1 MENLL
6 IGIYKNIFAVLTN
19 LKYLDLNVNDTY
31 AFGKSVLKGL
41 PSNICCS
48 SSIVHLRI
56 KMNNFED
63 FLSLMDGRLSQ
74 LHTFIID
81 LDYIYDTC
89 YAALRF
95 HRWRFN
101 MRYVSSS
108 VLNIVKTLRTLKR
121 FSLYVYHSTAEFD
134 SHIAPVLRRM
144 SNLEQLTLSL
154 RIRERTSFI
163 DGTHLHNYILNSMP
177 HLHSFFFDIVTE
189 RVRLDQQLR
198 PSPGDILSAFIERGY
213 NADCYINYDHHGL
226 GRCHV
231 YSLPFN
237 MEHIRPITGSFP
249 GGRFMNIRVLHIFD
263 TIQSFEHEFFAQ
275 ISLSFPVLNHLTLS
289 NKISKNVTP
298 LQQVLKPENAT
309 SVIEYSHLVE
319 LYCFDVHIDYVE
331 QFLSNLNTRLPCLS
345 KLHVKYEHLVT
356 VTENFTRNATR
367 INCAKLKHIDFVYN
381 VKIMRSKN
389 FYLYFPLLY
398 HHKSHYS

>member
-108 VLNIVKTLRTLKR
+108 VLNIVVKN
-121 FSLYVYHSTAEFD
+121 Y
-134 SHIAPVLRRM
+134 
-144 SNLEQLTLSL
+144 
-154 RIRERTSFI
+154 RE
-163 DGTHLHNYILNSMP
+163 
-177 HLHSFFFDIVTE
+177 
-189 RVRLDQQLR
+189 
-198 PSPGDILSAFIERGY
+198 
-213 NADCYINYDHHGL
+213 
-226 GRCHV
+226 
-231 YSLPFN
+231 
-237 MEHIRPITGSFP
+237 
-249 GGRFMNIRVLHIFD
+249 
-263 TIQSFEHEFFAQ
+263 
-275 ISLSFPVLNHLTLS
+275 
-289 NKISKNVTP
+289 
-298 LQQVLKPENAT
+298 
-309 SVIEYSHLVE
+309 
-319 LYCFDVHIDYVE
+319 
-331 QFLSNLNTRLPCLS
+331 
-345 KLHVKYEHLVT
+345 
-356 VTENFTRNATR
+356 
-367 INCAKLKHIDFVYN
+367 
-381 VKIMRSKN
+381 
-389 FYLYFPLLY
+389 
-398 HHKSHYS
+398 